1 LNKDIIEYIIL
12 SLLIIRKYPMAR
24 ITVASQLAALRKQ
37 RDLIAKKEQAL
48 LSKSHDKV
56 LTKIVQM
63 AKEAG
68 LTASDISKAFGAGKA
83 TKAAKA
89 PKAAKAAK
97 KGALAGKKVA
107 PKYRNPSNAEQT
119 WTGRGVSPTWVQ
131 ELKTAGKLDSAL
143 IATA

>member
-1 LNKDIIEYIIL
+1 
-12 SLLIIRKYPMAR
+12 MAR
-24 ITVASQLAALRKQ
+24 NTVASQLAALRKQ

-68 LTASDISKAFGAGKA
+68 LTASDISKALGSG
-83 TKAAKA
+83 
-89 PKAAKAAK
+89 KAAKAAK
-97 KGALAGKKVA
+97 KGTLAGKKVA
-107 PKYRNPSNAEQT
+107 PKYRNPSNSEQT

-143 IATA
+143 IAAA

>member
-1 LNKDIIEYIIL
+1 
-12 SLLIIRKYPMAR
+12 MAR
-24 ITVASQLAALRKQ
+24 NTVASQLAALRKQ

-68 LTASDISKAFGAGKA
+68 LTASDISKALGSGKAAKGPKA
-83 TKAAKA
+83 TKAAK
-89 PKAAKAAK
+89 
-97 KGALAGKKVA
+97 KGTLSGKKVA
-107 PKYRNPSNAEQT
+107 PKYRNPANADQT

-131 ELKTAGKLDSAL
+131 ELKTAGTLDTAL
-143 IATA
+143 IAA